1 MLLYL
6 ERGLALYG
14 VCFVLF
20 MGICTKWL
28 TNHTYKKL
36 LVQTENFSGVKDRG
50 LKQLKSRYESTYRLN
65 GGVQNIPV
73 FIEKQ
78 LGQLGVFG
86 IRLRRL
92 ESLTLPLAL
101 LCFLL
106 GMGSSLLVFLYN
118 GSLQVMVSQFAA
130 GVLAGIVLVAVECL
144 LDTAAKKELLFI
156 QVQDYL
162 ENSLEVQL
170 KQPSKAAEPVAES
183 AAPARK
189 KSMKDDLFM
198 KMKEEQGNTRRN
210 RGKAAGTL
218 ESGKYR
224 SGEFAEERAYRNR
237 TEEEPS
243 YREHSEDE
251 NGYRER
257 DKDIA
262 FLRRSLEQ
270 IAAAREQQEKAPA
283 SKNLSMDEER
293 LMEEIIRE
301 YLNS

>member
-20 MGICTKWL
+20 MGICTKWI

-36 LVQTENFSGVKDRG
+36 LVQTENFSAVKDRG

-65 GGVQNIPV
+65 GSVQNIPV

-78 LGQLGVFG
+78 LGQLSAFG

-101 LCFLL
+101 LCFLM

-118 GSLQVMVSQFAA
+118 GSLQVMVTQFAA

-170 KQPSKAAEPVAES
+170 KQPAGAVETVSES
-183 AAPARK
+183 AAPAKK

-198 KMKEEQGNTRRN
+198 KMKEEQGSTRRS
-210 RGKAAGTL
+210 RAKLSDSFEG
-218 ESGKYR
+218 EKYR
-224 SGEFAEERAYRNR
+224 RGESAEERAYREQS
-237 TEEEPS
+237 EEEKT
-243 YREHSEDE
+243 YK
-251 NGYRER
+251 ER

-283 SKNLSMDEER
+283 AKNLSADEER

>member
-20 MGICTKWL
+20 MGICTKWI

-36 LVQTENFSGVKDRG
+36 LVQTENFSAVKDRG

-65 GGVQNIPV
+65 GSVQNIPV

-78 LGQLGVFG
+78 LGQLSAFG

-101 LCFLL
+101 LCFLM

-118 GSLQVMVSQFAA
+118 GSLQVMVTQFAA

-170 KQPSKAAEPVAES
+170 KQPAGAVETVSES
-183 AAPARK
+183 AAPAKK

-198 KMKEEQGNTRRN
+198 KMKEEQGSTRRS
-210 RGKAAGTL
+210 RAKLSDSFEG
-218 ESGKYR
+218 EKYR
-224 SGEFAEERAYRNR
+224 RGESAEEGAYREQS
-237 TEEEPS
+237 EEEKT
-243 YREHSEDE
+243 YK
-251 NGYRER
+251 ER

-283 SKNLSMDEER
+283 AKNLSADEER

>member
-6 ERGLALYG
+6 EHGLALYG
-14 VCFVLF
+14 VGFVLL
-20 MGICTKWL
+20 MGICSKWL

-36 LVQTENFSGVKDRG
+36 LVQTENFSSVKDRG
-50 LKQLKSRYESTYRLN
+50 LKQLKNRYESTCRLS
-65 GGVQNIPV
+65 GSVHNIPV

-78 LGQLGVFG
+78 LGQLSVCG

-101 LCFLL
+101 LCFLV

-118 GSLQVMVSQFAA
+118 GSLQVMVTQFAA

-144 LDTAAKKELLFI
+144 LDTTSKRELLFI

-162 ENSLEVQL
+162 ENNLEVQL
-170 KQPSKAAEPVAES
+170 KQPVGMDETASEAAVPVK
-183 AAPARK
+183 K
-189 KSMKDDLFM
+189 KSMKDDIFM
-198 KMKEEQGNTRRN
+198 KMKEEQENTRRN
-210 RGKAAGTL
+210 RGKLSNTSEG
-218 ESGKYR
+218 ERYR
-224 SGEFAEERAYRNR
+224 RSEP
-237 TEEEPS
+237 EEEKA
-243 YREHSEDE
+243 
-251 NGYRER
+251 YRER
-257 DKDIA
+257 EKDIE

-283 SKNLSMDEER
+283 AKNLSPEEER
-293 LMEEIIRE
+293 LMEEIIKE

>member
-36 LVQTENFSGVKDRG
+36 LVQSENFSAVKDRG

-65 GGVQNIPV
+65 GSVHNVPV

-78 LGQLGVFG
+78 LGQLSVLGM
-86 IRLRRL
+86 RLRRL
-92 ESLTLPLAL
+92 ENLTLPLAL
-101 LCFLL
+101 LCFLV

-118 GSLQVMVSQFAA
+118 GSLQMMVTQFAA

-144 LDTAAKKELLFI
+144 LDTGAKRELLFV

-170 KQPSKAAEPVAES
+170 KQPASAPETVSES
-183 AAPARK
+183 VAPAKR

-198 KMKEEQGNTRRN
+198 KMKEEQGSSRRS
-210 RGKAAGTL
+210 RVKQ
-218 ESGKYR
+218 SGAFAREQYR
-224 SGEFAEERAYRNR
+224 REEDTEERAYRER
-237 TEEEPS
+237 SEEEKA
-243 YREHSEDE
+243 
-251 NGYRER
+251 YRER

-270 IAAAREQQEKAPA
+270 IAAAREQEEKAPA
-283 SKNLSMDEER
+283 AKNLSEEEER